1 MFDLAREIGQTL
13 SNNKLRTALTGIS
26 VAWGI
31 LMLIIL
37 LGMAQGVMNGFNN
50 SFLSQGSNYINIFP
64 GRTSVAYKGYKE
76 GRSIELKSSDL
87 SSIENENGNVVQ
99 SMSSTLR
106 GSSEIISSN
115 IDYISSGYEGV
126 YPEEIDKRG
135 IPLTYGRFINNL
147 DMKQKR
153 KVMVLTEQN
162 ASILF
167 HTPAEAIG
175 KTVKMKDLTFTVIG
189 VINPRFG
196 QQTYIPFT
204 TASALKGGDPSVD
217 VISVDLKNVSTMED
231 GEAAENGITSTLARV
246 HNFDPD
252 DGGAVNVWN
261 RFTQHLTM
269 ATGLT
274 ILELA
279 VWIIGLLTMLSGIIG
294 VSNIMFVSVKERT
307 HEIGIRRAIGAKPFS
322 ILLQIITE
330 SVAITAIFGY
340 IGVFIGIVVTEAL
353 NNAFAGAEWISNPTV
368 DISIAIKVTI
378 VLIIA
383 GCLAGLFPALKAL
396 KVKPVEALR
405 DE

>member
-13 SNNKLRTALTGIS
+13 SNNKLRTTLTGIS

-37 LGMAQGVMNGFNN
+37 LGMSQGVMNGFNN
-50 SFLSQGSNYINIFP
+50 SFLSQGANYINIFP
-64 GRTSVAYKGYKE
+64 GRTSNPYRGYKE
-76 GRSIELKSSDL
+76 GRSIELKAGD
-87 SSIENENGNVVQ
+87 IQAIDAQNGNYVDNT
-99 SMSSTLR
+99 SSTLR
-106 GSSEIISSN
+106 GQAEVISSN

-126 YPEEIDKRG
+126 YPDELDKRG
-135 IPLTYGRFINNL
+135 TPLTYGRFINAL
-147 DMKQKR
+147 DMKERR

-167 HTPAEAIG
+167 KSPEAAVG
-175 KTVKMKDLTFTVIG
+175 KTVKMKGLTFTVIG

-196 QQTYIPFT
+196 QETYIPFT
-204 TASALKGGDPSVD
+204 TAEALKGGDPSVD
-217 VISVDLKNVSTMED
+217 VIAVELQNVYTEED
-231 GEAAENGITSTLARV
+231 GQEAEKDITSTLARL

-252 DGGAVNVWN
+252 DGGAVHVWN

-269 ATGLT
+269 AKGLT

-279 VWIIGLLTMLSGIIG
+279 VWIIGLFTMLSGIIG

-307 HEIGIRRAIGAKPFS
+307 HEIGIRRAIGAKPRS
-322 ILLQIITE
+322 ILIQIITE

-340 IGVFIGIVVTEAL
+340 IGVFLGILVTESL
-353 NNAFAGAEWISNPTV
+353 KKAFAGAEFISDPTV
-368 DISIAIKVTI
+368 DISVAIKVTI

-383 GCLAGLFPALKAL
+383 GSLAGLFPALKAL

>member
-13 SNNKLRTALTGIS
+13 SNNKLRTTLTGIS

-31 LMLIIL
+31 IMLIIL

-50 SFLSQGSNYINIFP
+50 SFMSQGANYINIFP
-64 GRTSVAYKGYKE
+64 GRTSNAYQGYKE
-76 GRSIELKSSDL
+76 GRNIELKANDL
-87 SSIENENGNVVQ
+87 DAIDSQNGNYVEK
-99 SMSSTLR
+99 SSSTMR
-106 GSSEIISSN
+106 GSSVVISSP

-126 YPEEIDKRG
+126 YPDELDKRG
-135 IPLTYGRFINNL
+135 IPLTYGRFINEL
-147 DMKQKR
+147 DMKDKR
-153 KVMVLTEQN
+153 KVVVLTEQN

-167 HTPAEAIG
+167 KTPQEAIG
-175 KTVKMKDLTFTVIG
+175 KQVKMKDLSFTVIG

-196 QQTYIPFT
+196 QETYIPFT
-204 TASALKGGDPSVD
+204 TAKALNGNDPGVD
-217 VISVDLKNVSTMED
+217 VIAVELDNVYTMED
-231 GEAAENGITSTLARV
+231 GQDAENGIKSTLAHL
-246 HNFDPD
+246 HNFDPN
-252 DGGAVNVWN
+252 DGGAVHVWN
-261 RFTQHLTM
+261 RFNQHLTM
-269 ATGLT
+269 ATGLS

-307 HEIGIRRAIGAKPFS
+307 HEIGIRRAIGAKPHS
-322 ILLQIITE
+322 ILIQIITE

-340 IGVFIGIVVTEAL
+340 IGVFIGILVTESL
-353 NNAFAGAEWISNPTV
+353 NKAFADAEFLSNPTV